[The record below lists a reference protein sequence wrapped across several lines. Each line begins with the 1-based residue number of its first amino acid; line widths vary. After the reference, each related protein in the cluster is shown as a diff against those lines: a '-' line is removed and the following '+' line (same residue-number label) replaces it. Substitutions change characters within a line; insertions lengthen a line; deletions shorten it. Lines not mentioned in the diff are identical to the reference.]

1 MDMRFKSLLFG
12 AFTALL
18 LLLPLSVHA
27 QLKEDLMAPP
37 QRVDARVTHTL
48 GNGRVGDWANLIP
61 VTMTHGYSM
70 TFGSFGGQYQ
80 NLNAYTNSMQFEFND
95 RFQANVDV
103 ALLHSPFGGSVLM
116 QSQSPMGMRF
126 VVENA
131 SLSYKLSENVRF
143 DVCFSQTPYGSGFS
157 GGANRCGG
165 GYSASPYGAY
175 GAGAYGPYSPYGPS
189 TVNRMLY

>member
-1 MDMRFKSLLFG
+1 MVIKSVSILVFLG
-12 AFTALL
+12 ILYLA
-18 LLLPLSVHA
+18 PLDARA
-27 QLKEDLMAPP
+27 QLKDDLMAPP

-48 GNGRVGDWANLIP
+48 GSGRVGDWANLLP

-70 TFGSFGGQYQ
+70 SFGSFGGQYQ

-103 ALLHSPFGGSVLM
+103 ALLHSPFGGSLLM
-116 QSQSPMGMRF
+116 QNQNSMGMRF

-143 DVCFSQTPYGSGFS
+143 DVCFSQTPYGTGFS
-157 GGANRCGG
+157 GKANRCGG
-165 GYSASPYGAY
+165 GYSASPFGYYDPFGAEYGTY
-175 GAGAYGPYSPYGPS
+175 GGYPAH
-189 TVNRMLY
+189 RMID

>member
-1 MDMRFKSLLFG
+1 MRIFLISLIAALF
-12 AFTALL
+12 LI
-18 LLLPLSVHA
+18 LPLSAQA

-48 GNGRVGDWANLIP
+48 GSGKVGDWANLIP

-70 TFGSFGGQYQ
+70 SFGSFGGRYQ
-80 NLNAYTNSMQFEFND
+80 NLNAYTNSMQFNFSD
-95 RFQANVDV
+95 RFQANVDL
-103 ALLHSPFGGSVLM
+103 ALLHSPFGGSIMM
-116 QSQSPMGMRF
+116 QNQNPMGIRF

-131 SLSYKLSENVRF
+131 SFSYKLSENVRF

-175 GAGAYGPYSPYGPS
+175 GFGGYAPYGAYGPYGPG
-189 TVNRMLY
+189 NRILY